1 MRLASVSEAV
11 HRALTV
17 RAGEYAARFP
27 EPLYEEVAEVAYELL
42 AVELAAWVDQWR
54 PPTTVAD
61 TLEHLFG
68 EEARRIAVRRTLG
81 R

>member
-1 MRLASVSEAV
+1 VSLAWVSEAV
-11 HRALTV
+11 YRALKV
-17 RAGEYAARFP
+17 RADEYAARYP
-27 EPLYEEVAEVAYELL
+27 EPLHEEVAEVAYELL
-42 AVELAAWVDQWR
+42 AVELAAWVDQWQ

>member
-1 MRLASVSEAV
+1 MSLASVSEAI
-11 HRALTV
+11 HQALKV
-17 RAGEYAARFP
+17 RANDYAARFP
-27 EPLYEEVAEVAYELL
+27 EALHDEVAEVAYERL
-42 AVELAAWVDQWR
+42 AVELAAWVDQWQ